1 MQRVKRPAQEEAV
14 ARKTPIA
21 EEDMSLDATLL
32 PCDRTGLPNP
42 SDADQMPAPNVPAPA
57 PCEHLWSYSTL

>member
-42 SDADQMPAPNVPAPA
+42 SDADTECSRAGAV
-57 PCEHLWSYSTL
+57 